1 MQYRVSLV
9 SLDERYKDKE
19 TIANLQVDGGKCR
32 AVLLDPDP
40 RFERPLQE
48 FCDTLEEEGV
58 VLMAESL
65 KDGTDFGPFDM
76 WITPPT
82 SIEQLDAMV
91 FPDMSNA
98 VFDYKIEGKYVRLS
112 PVFGSSY
119 PKF

>member
-9 SLDERYKDKE
+9 ALDERYKDKE
-19 TIANLQVDGGKCR
+19 TVATLQVDGEKGR
-32 AVLLDPDP
+32 AILLDPDP
-40 RFERPLQE
+40 RYERQLQE
-48 FCDTLEEEGV
+48 FCDTLEQVGV

-76 WITPPT
+76 WITRST
-82 SIEQLDAMV
+82 SIEQLDAMI

-98 VFDYKIEGKYVRLS
+98 VFDFKIDGKYVRLS

-119 PKF
+119 PRF